1 MKQKRYSD
9 EQRRWALDQMK
20 PPVNKTLK
28 QLAKESGITEVT
40 LRTWRDAAGTRGESV
55 PSGRPSED
63 WSSAQKFHAVLETA
77 ALSEEEVA
85 AYCRSRGILPEQLH
99 QWRLACEQANEV
111 SVGEAPISNSR
122 GAVTSPDVR
131 RQLKELEKELR
142 RKDAALAEAAA
153 LLVLRK
159 KASAIWGTGEDA

>member
-1 MKQKRYSD
+1 MKQRRYSE

-20 PPVNKTLK
+20 PPVNKTVK

-40 LRTWRDAAGTRGESV
+40 LRTWRDTAGTRGESV

-63 WSSAQKFHAVLETA
+63 WNSAQKFHAVLETA

-99 QWRLACEQANEV
+99 QWRLACEQANDV
-111 SVGEAPISNSR
+111 SVGEAPSSSR